1 MSGVPA
7 IDEDAEDAAFRAR
20 LAPLSA
26 EVLPMAVAQTKPVAE
41 ALPPRRGRGGLALSV
56 ALGGSLLGGGALVYA
71 TWPGAPAVPAG
82 GASTSIMSPVAV
94 SPLAVSPLNE
104 TAPAAPNGAA
114 ISAEDR
120 DMIALLMARGQ
131 TALAV
136 NDIAAARMLFE
147 RAAGLGSA
155 AAAGAAGKT
164 HDIAYLLETGARGIL
179 GDPAAAAAWYR
190 KAAALGDPE
199 AKARLARLEG
209 RAAK

>member
-71 TWPGAPAVPAG
+71 TWPGAPAVSAG
-82 GASTSIMSPVAV
+82 GASTSIMSPV
-94 SPLAVSPLNE
+94 AVSPLNE